1 MSNLPTAQH
10 ESDEVESENRWVVPS
25 WGVSV
30 VFHALLVIAMG
41 LFFRFAPQGAA
52 AEDARGVG
60 IVLAKQGADGQT
72 EFFDEGDDGGGGQAE
87 TVTGPSAQANAGAK
101 SFTETKLTDVTGAL
115 PKTGGAIGV
124 SGAETGGLDPNAGS
138 LTKGP
143 RKGAGVGGGGS
154 AQIFGVKGYGTHFVY
169 VFDRSLSMQGAP
181 LAAAKAEL
189 LTSVASLQDTHEF
202 QIIFYN
208 NSPSL
213 FNAAGA
219 GRRSWASDQN
229 KELARRYVS
238 GITASG
244 GTNHEDALMAAI
256 GLNPDVIFLLSDAKS
271 NLGEGL
277 NAAQFERV
285 KRRCRASISTVEFGV
300 GPSADDDS
308 FMARLARATGGQYG
322 YVDVTTLGR

>member
-1 MSNLPTAQH
+1 MEA
-10 ESDEVESENRWVVPS
+10 RWVIPS

-30 VFHALLVIAMG
+30 VLHALLVICLG
-41 LFFRFAPQGAA
+41 LFFRFSPQGAA

-60 IVLAKQGADGQT
+60 IVLAKQGTDGQT
-72 EFFDEGDDGGGGQAE
+72 QFLDEGSAGGGGQAAVE
-87 TVTGPSAQANAGAK
+87 TGPSSSANAGAQ
-101 SFTETKLTDVTGAL
+101 SFTETSLTDVTGAL
-115 PKTGGAIGV
+115 PKSGGAIGV
-124 SGAETGGLDPNAGS
+124 SSAQTGGLDPNVGS
-138 LTKGP
+138 LTKGA
-143 RKGAGVGGGGS
+143 RKGPGVGGGGS
-154 AQIFGVKGYGTHFVY
+154 AEIFGVKGYGTHFVY

-189 LTSVASLQDTHEF
+189 LASVASLQDTHEF

-208 NSPSL
+208 NTPSM

-219 GRRSWASDQN
+219 SRRSWASDQN

-244 GTNHEDALMAAI
+244 GTNHEDALMSAI
-256 GLNPDVIFLLSDAKS
+256 ALNPDVIFLLSDAKS

-285 KRRCRASISTVEFGV
+285 KRRCGRASISTIEFGV
-300 GPSADDDS
+300 GPSADEGS
-308 FMARLARATGGQYG
+308 FMARLAQVTGGQYG
-322 YVDVTTLGR
+322 YVDVTRLGQ